1 MEAENS
7 GLLYIQKNMLDAF
20 KAKQVT
26 GQKEITFKVDDS
38 FQYGQDRA
46 QKNRWLAF
54 HDKSQKMYQVCS
66 IILWQQIAYSLAV
79 LTLAPLCRKHA
90 HEIYR
95 YRVWDR
101 REARSP

>member
-20 KAKQVT
+20 KAKQVA

-38 FQYGQDRA
+38 FQYGQDRS
-46 QKNRWLAF
+46 QKNRWIAF

-66 IILWQQIAYSLAV
+66 DVHSFAAEYYSLAV
-79 LTLAPLCRKHA
+79 LITLAPLCRKHA
-90 HEIYR
+90 HEIC
-95 YRVWDR
+95 
-101 REARSP
+101 